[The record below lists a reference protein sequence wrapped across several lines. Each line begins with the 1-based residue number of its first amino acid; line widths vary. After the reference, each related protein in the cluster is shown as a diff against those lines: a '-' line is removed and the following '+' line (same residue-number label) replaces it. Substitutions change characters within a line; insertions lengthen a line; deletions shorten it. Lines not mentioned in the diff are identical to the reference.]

1 MSLLRAWGR
10 NLRICSCL
18 ILIGLVAG
26 CGDST
31 APSISGNS
39 NAQFT
44 ITVRFLDPGQ
54 PTPTL
59 RAAFN
64 QAITKWQSVIVD
76 SVGSIP
82 IKLAAGACDS
92 AQPALNE
99 TVRDLL
105 VLVHIRQIRDTVPGR
120 ATLGE
125 SGPCL
130 VRQPGNLPILGV
142 MSLNDSTLTVLATEG
157 LLDDVIK
164 HEMAH
169 LLGFGTVWDL
179 DGLVRDTTTRDPWF
193 SGPDAQAAFRTA
205 LPSFTDKIVPVEANG
220 GSGTTLSHWRESV
233 MTNEL
238 MTGFINNGTN
248 PLSAVTIESMADLGY
263 AVDVSAADPWPTPS
277 SGANAAAAAIP
288 QASFSVFGSPTHTVL
303 HPPRFSVTRAG
314 VISPLSAP
322 GP

>member
-1 MSLLRAWGR
+1 MSLPRVRAWP
-10 NLRICSCL
+10 LRICSTL
-18 ILIGLVAG
+18 ILIGLIGG

-31 APSISGNS
+31 APTLPNS
-39 NAQFT
+39 SSAQFT
-44 ITVRFLDPGQ
+44 ITVRFVDPGQ

-59 RAAFN
+59 SAAFN
-64 QAITKWQSVIVD
+64 LAVTKWQSVIVD

-99 TVRDLL
+99 TVKDLL
-105 VLVHIRQIRDTVPGR
+105 VLVHIRPILDTVPGR

-142 MSLNDSTLTVLATEG
+142 MSLNDSTLASLATSG

-164 HEMAH
+164 HEMGH

-179 DGLVRDTTTRDPWF
+179 DNLVRDTTTNDPWF
-193 SGPDAQAAFRTA
+193 SGPDAQAAFRMA
-205 LPSFTDKIVPVEANG
+205 LPSYNDKIVPVEANG
-220 GSGTTLSHWRESV
+220 GTGTTLSHWRESV

-238 MTGFINNGTN
+238 MTGFINNGPN
-248 PLSAVTIESMADLGY
+248 PLSAITVESMADLGY
-263 AVDVSAADPWPTPS
+263 TVNVGAADPWPTPS
-277 SGANAAAAAIP
+277 SGAAVAAAAIP
-288 QASFSVFGSPTHTVL
+288 QASFSVTGSPTHTVL
-303 HPPRFSVTRAG
+303 RSPRFWVTRSGAIG
-314 VISPLSAP
+314 PISTP
-322 GP
+322 

>member
-1 MSLLRAWGR
+1 MSLTAAWIR
-10 NLRICSCL
+10 PLRICL
-18 ILIGLVAG
+18 PLALIGLIGG

-31 APSISGNS
+31 APGTAVSS
-39 NAQFT
+39 NPGFT

-54 PTPTL
+54 PSPTV

-64 QAITKWQSVIVD
+64 QAVSRWESVIVD
-76 SVGSIP
+76 SVGSLP
-82 IKLAAGACDS
+82 VKLAAGACDS

-99 TVRDLL
+99 RVKDLL
-105 VLVHIRQIRDTVPGR
+105 VLVHVRNIRDTVPGQ
-120 ATLGE
+120 AILGE

-142 MSLNDSTLTVLATEG
+142 MSLNDSTLTLLAGNG

-179 DGLVRDTTTRDPWF
+179 DGLLHDTTTTAPWF
-193 SGPDAQAAFRTA
+193 SGPDAQAAFRKA
-205 LPSFTDKIVPVEANG
+205 LPSFTDKVVPVEAAG

-263 AVDVSAADPWPTPS
+263 IVDVSAADPWPTPS
-277 SGANAAAAAIP
+277 SGAVAEAARIP
-288 QASFSVFGSPTHTVL
+288 QAALSVTGSTTHTTL
-303 HPPRFSVTRAG
+303 HPPRFWVTRSG
-314 VISPLSAP
+314 EIGPLAAP
-322 GP
+322 

>member
-1 MSLLRAWGR
+1 MNLSAAWAR
-10 NLRICSCL
+10 PLRICSTL
-18 ILIGLVAG
+18 VLIGLIGG

-31 APSISGNS
+31 APSILGSS

-82 IKLAAGACDS
+82 IKLAAAACDS
-92 AQPALNE
+92 VQPALNE
-99 TVRDLL
+99 TVKDLL
-105 VLVHIRQIRDTVPGR
+105 VLVHIRQIRDTIPGQ

-142 MSLNDSTLTVLATEG
+142 MSLNDSTLTVLSADG
-157 LLDDVIK
+157 LLDDVIE
-164 HEMAH
+164 HEMGH

-179 DGLVRDTTTRDPWF
+179 DGLVRDTTTSDPWF
-193 SGPDAQAAFRTA
+193 SGPEAQAAFRKA
-205 LPSFTDKIVPVEANG
+205 LPSFSDKIVPVEANG
-220 GSGTTLSHWRESV
+220 GAGTTLSHWRESV

-238 MTGFINNGTN
+238 MTGFINIGTN

-263 AVDVSAADPWPTPS
+263 TVNVGAADPWPTPS
-277 SGANAAAAAIP
+277 NGAGIAAVAIP
-288 QASFSVFGSPTHTVL
+288 QASFFVTGSPTHTAL
-303 HPPRFSVTRAG
+303 RPPRFWVTRSG
-314 VISPLSAP
+314 EIGSIPRP
-322 GP
+322 